1 MKQCDLVLGFYQNF
15 SITSSVLRRLSQ
27 SGFYHSARVHHTH
40 EGELHID
47 APSMKPWIQTFAIL
61 GILFSAFFLASLFLF
76 SFAISVIP
84 LILLLTLVS
93 IFLWKFGFSWGVD
106 QEILTRYK
114 RWVIR
119 DETLVLVQVERRH
132 VSQVMKILRE
142 VETDQPI
149 SFVIKAESTY
159 DLISQME
166 RQPTEPLTIE
176 QLKEHAAALAK
187 SLSHIEPP
195 KKAEYLLLNR
205 LKKSEKIL
213 REIRQD
219 IAESE
224 HLEHTV
230 ALSAEWLLDNAYVIQ
245 GHIENVQ
252 HDLPRK
258 YYHELPEVTQ
268 GSMAGLP
275 RIYVIAI
282 ELIAGT
288 AGRLNRENILAFLQ
302 SYQTICPLTIG
313 ELWALPLILR
323 LRLVECIRYIAVEF
337 DQRLRQGE
345 QASFWGNRL
354 LNIARFEP
362 ERLPLFL
369 KDLAREQPYPTP
381 HFAEELLDHL
391 FDEESIIPSVHQ
403 WLEEKLL
410 NNISVVLHEEQIRET
425 SEQVLLAN
433 SITSLITLSHLIWRD
448 VFEVLSPVDDLLR
461 QDRAKAYAQM
471 DFTTRDSYRHAIEK
485 LSRYS
490 NKTETEVVQQVLNLA
505 AATFINSS
513 QGSGE
518 RGKIRS
524 KRSGLS
530 EEDMVKA
537 MADEEDRSDEASAA
551 RTHDEFMKV
560 AAVEGKD
567 EVTQHVGYY
576 LVDDGREL
584 LEKKI
589 QYQMPWADS
598 VRCWMK
604 WHSSAIYFWS
614 ILLITAAI
622 ECLLVYFSFK
632 ANAGWGTTLLLSGLA
647 LLPCSEL
654 AVQAVNFFLTKI
666 FHPTL
671 LPKMNFETGI
681 PDEYRTLVIIPM
693 MLFTPET
700 IKGDINRLE
709 IRYLANIDRNLCFG
723 LFSDFSDAPEPHM
736 KEDQALLDAAI
747 QGIQHLNEKYGSGT
761 FFLFHRERVWSPG
774 EHAWIGSER
783 KRGKLE
789 SLNCYLVGKPLPG
802 QENILRVG
810 QAAAL
815 KNIKYVITLDADT
828 QLSKDRAKDLI
839 ETIAHP
845 LNRPQISRN
854 SRTVK
859 RGYTIIQPLVNTIL
873 PFSNASL
880 FSRLFSEAA
889 GVDSYVQTVSD
900 IYQDFFGEGTY
911 HGKGIYDVNAFH
923 HVLSS
928 RFPEEH
934 LLSHDLLEGAYV
946 RVGFASNAV
955 LMDLYPEDY
964 LSWLKR
970 QHRWMRG
977 DWQII
982 DWIFPRVPTPQGQKE
997 ANPLSFINR
1006 WKIFDNLRR
1015 ALMPIAMTL
1024 LLICAWIFSTHALL
1038 WTGLVVLVLFFPVII
1053 SLLDLVLHPFEGAV
1067 DWKKMSES
1075 AFRSV
1080 VMAALLPH
1088 QAYFSLNALLWV
1100 LYRRTISRRDL
1111 LEWTTYVNHSSPQAH
1126 KMFLIKLLTI
1136 SLFSLVILGSILHQ
1150 NPSNLVVALPFLIL
1164 WFFFPAIIGFLD
1176 QTRFQIGKKV
1186 LSAQERLVLRL
1197 LARRTWRFFDDFVGP
1212 QTHWL
1217 PPDNYQAALEIE
1229 VAQRTSPTNIGLWF
1243 MSVMTAYDFKY
1254 VTNEDLLERCFAT
1267 MATLGSLEHFEG
1279 HLLNWYDIQT
1289 LGPLHPRYVS
1299 TVDSGNF
1306 LASLWTMKQGIT
1318 DMLTAPVFSATI
1330 HNGLQDT
1337 LTMLRQAIRKPS
1349 TIIRNQIRQLSTLFR
1364 DPHHDLL
1371 SFKALFAA
1379 ALPLATEVKEQ
1390 LSKKAT
1396 SSEEAFYWAKKL
1408 TEQLAAWNQ
1417 MFDKYFPWA
1426 VILDSISVEQL
1437 TLLGAEALKHR
1448 DQALKAQPSIHL
1460 LADSILPDLAF
1471 FFDLHQR
1478 KGELHLPPEL
1488 SSWLDRLTEA
1498 ALSSHQHAQ
1507 HCVQQ
1512 AFELVEKME
1521 LCSKN
1526 TNMQF
1531 LYNTERRVFSI
1542 GYNVNDRRL
1551 DSSYYDLLASEARI
1565 ASLMAIA
1572 RGDVGLNHWWALSRP
1587 FSTLYGRRIL
1597 LSWGGTMFEYL
1608 MPLLFTKSHDS
1619 SLLSDACDA
1628 AVACQIEYGRRRG
1641 IPWGISEAAFC
1652 IIDSRKIYQYRA
1664 FGVPG
1669 LGLKRG
1675 LEEDLVVSPY
1685 STGLALMV
1693 DPSSSVKN
1701 FQELAKAKGHA
1712 LLSLYGYYESIDFS
1726 RQAGPLGQRGVIV
1739 YAYMAH
1745 HQGMI
1750 LNAINNALHDNIMP
1764 KRFHS
1769 DPRICGVESILNER
1783 PPLQPPMLRGYTRD
1797 SSVIK
1802 LSPFSSIAI
1811 MGTMETP
1818 HSRAPKVCLLAN
1830 GTYSVMVTS
1839 AGGGYSHWREFDL
1852 SRWRAD
1858 TTCDALGS
1866 FCYIKDLQSGAI
1878 WSTTHHPTHVKGH
1891 SYLVSFK
1898 ADKAEFKRRDDEIE
1912 VLTEIVVS
1920 PEDDAEIRYITLANL
1935 SGQTRYLEL
1944 TSYIEL
1950 ALSTHPADRS
1960 HPCFNKMFV
1969 ETEAEPQHSGLLAFR
1984 RQRAPDDPPL
1994 WAGHVAAMSGIVD
2007 ESMEFETD
2015 RSLFIGRGRTLE
2027 HPAAL
2032 DQPLSN
2038 SAGYVLDPIFSLR
2051 KRVKIDPGQRLHLS
2065 FVTIC
2070 AASRDKALA
2079 LLEKYKDLTASH
2091 RALEMAWTH
2100 AHLELRHLRIHMEE
2114 MQLFQKLAS
2123 RVLYPHSQL
2132 RASNER
2138 LRRNRLGQPRL
2149 WGHGISGDL
2158 PIVIA
2163 TIGEAA
2169 DIGLIKQVLIAH
2181 TFWHLRGLRT
2191 DLVILNEEATGYERP
2206 LQEQLQKMIQ
2216 TYTRHGEVDKSG
2228 GVFLLGSDKLPDEE
2242 LTLILSVA
2250 RAVLISARGSLR
2262 QQLVTPMEP
2271 VRLSPRLITR
2281 KTIPEEP
2288 SRQLPFLELPYFNG
2302 VGGYTL
2308 DGREYCIYLDERKST
2323 PAPWINVIANPQF
2336 GTLVSEAGV
2345 RCTWYGNSQMNRI
2358 TPWSN
2363 DPILDP
2369 VSDAIYIRDDERGT
2383 TWTPT
2388 PAPIREKDAYRIRHG
2403 QGYSRFEHNSHG
2415 IEQDLLVF
2423 VPVDNQGGLPVRIQ
2437 RLRLSNHSSRKR
2449 HLSVFAY
2456 SELVLGTDREESQ
2469 MHVLTEWDSES
2480 QALFARNHYH
2490 SDFGQCVAFS
2500 SASPSASSY
2509 SANRME
2515 FLGRNGI
2522 AHSPEALRRQ
2532 KLSNQ
2537 TGTALDPC
2545 LTLQIQLEIDPGE
2558 QKDLIFVLGYA
2569 QNAEEARQLL
2579 MRCRNSADIEALY
2592 QATLAYWDHIL
2603 GTIQVNVPD
2612 LAINF
2617 ALNRWLL
2624 YQNLSCRIW
2633 GRSAFYQSS
2642 GGFGFRDQLQDV
2654 MALTYADPHVAR
2666 EQILTA
2672 ASRQFIEGDV
2682 QHWWQ
2687 PPSGAGVRT
2696 RITDDLLWLPY
2707 VTAHYVRVTGDT
2719 SILNEEVP
2727 FLEGELLTEEQH
2739 EAFYIPQVSKET
2751 GNLLEHCRRAISKGT
2766 TSGSHGL
2773 PLMGGGDWNDGM
2785 NRVGIQGKGESVWL
2799 AWFLIHVMNDFA
2811 DLLTFSEQQVAAECF
2826 RAQAK
2831 RLVETIEAVAWDG
2844 EWYRRAYFDDG
2855 TPLGSKSSS
2864 EAMIDSLTQSWAV
2877 ISGAGDPNRI
2887 KTALHSVEKYLI
2899 KSQEK
2904 LLLLLTPP
2912 FDKSPQDPGYI
2923 KGYPPGVRENGGQY
2937 THGSL
2942 WVPMAFARMGDGER
2956 AVALLRMMH
2965 PVSHTTK
2972 VPESEHYKTEPY
2984 VLAADIYALP
2994 GKEGHGGWT
3003 WYTGSAGWMY
3013 RVWLEEV
3020 LGFTL
3025 RGKILIINPTIPAAW
3040 ERFEIRYCYGK
3051 TWYEINV
3058 VNPRH
3063 TGHGVLYVD
3072 LDGARLP
3079 NHDIPLTDD
3088 GHTHKVQV
3096 ELV

>member
-1 MKQCDLVLGFYQNF
+1 MRQCDLVLGFYQNF
-15 SITSSVLRRLSQ
+15 SITSSVLRRLRQ

-47 APSMKPWIQTFAIL
+47 APSMKPWIQTFVIL
-61 GILFSAFFLASLFLF
+61 GIIFSALFLASLFLF
-76 SFAISVIP
+76 SIAISVIP
-84 LILLLTLVS
+84 LILLLILVS
-93 IFLWKFGFSWGVD
+93 IFLWKFGLSWGVD
-106 QEILTRYK
+106 QEILTCYK

-149 SFVIKAESTY
+149 SFVMKAESTY

-176 QLKEHAAALAK
+176 QLKEHAAALAT
-187 SLSHIEPP
+187 SLSSIEPP
-195 KKAEYLLLNR
+195 KKREYLLLNR

-213 REIRQD
+213 REIRQG

-258 YYHELPEVTQ
+258 YYHELPEITQ

-275 RIYVIAI
+275 RIYAIAI

-288 AGRLNRENILAFLQ
+288 AGRLNRENILVFLQ
-302 SYQTICPLTIG
+302 SYQTISPLTIG

-354 LNIARFEP
+354 LNISRFEP
-362 ERLPLFL
+362 DRLPLFF
-369 KDLAREQPYPTP
+369 KDLAREQPNPTP

-403 WLEEKLL
+403 WLEEKFQS
-410 NNISVVLHEEQIRET
+410 NIATVLHEEQIRET

-448 VFEVLSPVDDLLR
+448 VFEALSPVDHLLR
-461 QDRAKAYAQM
+461 QDKAKAYAQM

-490 NKTETEVVQQVLNLA
+490 HKTETEVVQQVLNLA
-505 AATFINSS
+505 S
-513 QGSGE
+513 
-518 RGKIRS
+518 
-524 KRSGLS
+524 
-530 EEDMVKA
+530 
-537 MADEEDRSDEASAA
+537 
-551 RTHDEFMKV
+551 
-560 AAVEGKD
+560 EGKD
-567 EVTQHVGYY
+567 EVTQHVGFY
-576 LVDDGREL
+576 LVDDGREM
-584 LEKKI
+584 LERKI
-589 QYQMPWADS
+589 QYRVPWADS

-604 WHSSAIYFWS
+604 RHSSAIYALS
-614 ILLITAAI
+614 ILLPIAAI
-622 ECLLVYFSFK
+622 ECVLVYFSFK
-632 ANAGWGTTLLLSGLA
+632 ANDSWGTTLLLSALA

-654 AVQAVNFFLTKI
+654 AVQSVNFFLTKL
-666 FHPTL
+666 FPPTL
-671 LPKMNFETGI
+671 LPKMNFESGI
-681 PDEYRTLVIIPM
+681 PEEYRTLAIVPM

-747 QGIQHLNEKYGSGT
+747 QGIRDLNGKYGSGT
-761 FFLFHRERVWSPG
+761 FFLFHRERVWSAG

-789 SLNCYLVGKPLPG
+789 SLNCYLVGKPLPD

-845 LNRPQISRN
+845 LNQPQISRN

-873 PFSNASL
+873 PFSNASV
-880 FSRLFSEAA
+880 FSRIFSEAA

-911 HGKGIYDVNAFH
+911 HGKGIYDVHAFH
-923 HVLSS
+923 HILSS

-934 LLSHDLLEGAYV
+934 LLSHDLLEGGYV
-946 RVGFASNAV
+946 RVGFASNAI

-982 DWIFPRVPTPQGQKE
+982 DWLFPSVPTAQGKKE

-1015 ALMPIAMTL
+1015 ALMPISMTL
-1024 LLICAWIFSTHALL
+1024 LLICAWIFTTHALL
-1038 WTGLVVLVLFFPVII
+1038 WTGLLTLVLFFPVI
-1053 SLLDLVLHPFEGAV
+1053 LLLIDLVLQPFKGAI
-1067 DWKKMSES
+1067 DWKKMGES

-1080 VMAALLPH
+1080 IMATLLPH
-1088 QAYFSLNALLWV
+1088 QAYLSLNALLRV
-1100 LYRRTISRRDL
+1100 LYRRIISHRDL
-1111 LEWTTYVNHSSPQAH
+1111 LEWTTYVNHSSLQAH
-1126 KMFLIKLLTI
+1126 KMFIIKLLSV
-1136 SLFSLVILGSILHQ
+1136 SLFSFVIFDVILQL
-1150 NPSNLVVALPFLIL
+1150 NPSNLGVALPFLIL
-1164 WFFFPAIIGFLD
+1164 WLLFPAIIRFLD
-1176 QTRFQIGKKV
+1176 QSHFQIGKKM
-1186 LSAQERLVLRL
+1186 LSAQERLVLRH

-1229 VAQRTSPTNIGLWF
+1229 VAQRTSPTNIGLWL

-1267 MATLGSLEHFEG
+1267 MSTLSSLEHFEG

-1306 LASLWTMKQGIT
+1306 LASLWTMEQGIA
-1318 DMLTAPVFSATI
+1318 DMLSTPVFSPAI
-1330 HNGLQDT
+1330 YDGLQDT
-1337 LTMLRQAIRKPS
+1337 LTMLRQAVKKPS
-1349 TIIRNQIRQLSTLFR
+1349 TIIRNQIRQLSALFKA
-1364 DPHHDLL
+1364 PHHALV
-1371 SFKALFAA
+1371 SFKTLFAA
-1379 ALPLATEVKEQ
+1379 ALPLTSELKEQ
-1390 LSKKAT
+1390 LSKKT
-1396 SSEEAFYWAKKL
+1396 SGEEAFYWAKKL
-1408 TEQLAAWNQ
+1408 TEQLTAWNQ
-1417 MFDKYFPWA
+1417 MFDKYFQWV
-1426 VILDSISVEQL
+1426 VILDSIAMEQL
-1437 TLLGAEALKHR
+1437 PTLGTDALKHCE
-1448 DQALKAQPSIHL
+1448 QALKAQPSIHL
-1460 LADSILPDLAF
+1460 LANSILPDLAF
-1471 FFDLHQR
+1471 FVDLHQR
-1478 KGELHLPPEL
+1478 KEELNLPPEL
-1488 SSWLDRLTEA
+1488 STWLDRLAEA
-1498 ALSSHQHAQ
+1498 VLSSHENAQ
-1507 HCVQQ
+1507 HCVQE
-1512 AFELVEKME
+1512 AFDLVEKME

-1565 ASLMAIA
+1565 ASFMAIA
-1572 RGDVGLNHWWALSRP
+1572 RGDVALNHWWALSRP

-1608 MPLLFTKSHDS
+1608 MPLLFTKSHDN
-1619 SLLSDACDA
+1619 SLLSDACAA

-1652 IIDSRKIYQYRA
+1652 IIDSRKIYQYRS

-1685 STGLALMV
+1685 STGLALMI

-1701 FQELAKAKGHA
+1701 FQSLAKTKEHA

-1726 RQAGPLGQRGVIV
+1726 RQVGPLGQRGVIV

-1750 LNAINNALHDNIMP
+1750 LNAINNALHDHIMP
-1764 KRFHS
+1764 HRFHS
-1769 DPRICGVESILNER
+1769 DPRVCGVESILNER
-1783 PPLQPPMLRGYTRD
+1783 PPLQPPLLRGYTRD

-1818 HSRAPKVCLLAN
+1818 HSRAPKVCLLSN
-1830 GTYSVMVTS
+1830 GSYSIMVTS
-1839 AGGGYSHWREFDL
+1839 AGGGYSHWKEFDL

-1858 TTCDALGS
+1858 TTCDAFGS
-1866 FCYIKDLQSGAI
+1866 FCYIKDLQSGEI
-1878 WSTTHHPTHVKGH
+1878 WSTTYHPTHVKSN

-1898 ADKAEFKRRDDEIE
+1898 ADKAEFKRRDHEIE
-1912 VLTEIVVS
+1912 AHTEIVVS

-1935 SGQTRYLEL
+1935 SAQTRYLEL

-1960 HPCFNKMFV
+1960 HPCFNKMFI
-1969 ETEAEPQHSGLLAFR
+1969 ETEAEPQRSGLLAFR
-1984 RQRAPDDPPL
+1984 RQRAPDDSPL
-1994 WAGHVAAMSGIVD
+1994 WAGHVAAESGFAD
-2007 ESMEFETD
+2007 SPMEFETD
-2015 RSLFIGRGRTLE
+2015 RNLFIGRGRTLE
-2027 HPAAL
+2027 NPEAL
-2032 DQPLSN
+2032 DHPLTN

-2051 KRVKIDPGQRLHLS
+2051 KRIKIDPGQRLHLS
-2065 FVTIC
+2065 FVTVC
-2070 AASRDKALA
+2070 ATSRDKTLA

-2138 LRRNRLGQPRL
+2138 LRRNRLGQSRL

-2158 PIVIA
+2158 PIVVA

-2181 TFWHLRGLRT
+2181 TFWHLRGLRA

-2216 TYTRHGEVDKSG
+2216 SYTRHGEVDKSG
-2228 GVFLLGSDKLPDEE
+2228 GVFLLSSDKLPDEE

-2250 RAVLISARGSLR
+2250 RAVLVSARGSLR

-2288 SRQLPFLELPYFNG
+2288 SQQLPFLELPYFNG
-2302 VGGYTL
+2302 IGGFTQ

-2323 PAPWINVIANPQF
+2323 PAPWVNIIANPQF

-2369 VSDAIYIRDDERGT
+2369 VSDAVYIRDDERGT
-2383 TWTPT
+2383 SWTAT
-2388 PAPIREKDAYRIRHG
+2388 PGPIREKDAYRIRHG

-2423 VPVDNQGGLPVRIQ
+2423 VPVDNLGGLPVRIQ
-2437 RLRLSNHSSRKR
+2437 RLRLINRSSRKR

-2469 MHVLTEWDSES
+2469 MHVVTEWDSES
-2480 QALFARNHYH
+2480 QALFARNYYN
-2490 SDFGQCVAFS
+2490 SDFSQCVAFS
-2500 SASPSASSY
+2500 SASPSAFSY

-2515 FLGRNGI
+2515 FLGRNGG
-2522 AHSPEALRRQ
+2522 AHSPEAFRRQ

-2537 TGTALDPC
+2537 TGVALDPC
-2545 LTLQIQLEIDPGE
+2545 LALQIQLEIEPGE
-2558 QKDLIFVLGYA
+2558 QKDLIFILGYA

-2579 MRCRNSADIEALY
+2579 MRCRNPSDIEALY
-2592 QATLAYWDHIL
+2592 QASLAYWDQIL

-2654 MALTYADPHVAR
+2654 MALTYADPQVAR

-2707 VTAHYVRVTGDT
+2707 VTAHYVRVTGDA

-2727 FLEGELLTEEQH
+2727 FLEGELLTEDQH

-2751 GNLLEHCRRAISKGT
+2751 GNLLEHCRRAINKGT

-2811 DLLTFSEQQVAAECF
+2811 DILTFSDQEVAAEGF
-2826 RAQAK
+2826 RTQAK
-2831 RLVETIEAVAWDG
+2831 RLVATIEAVAWDG
-2844 EWYRRAYFDDG
+2844 EWYRRAYYDDG

-2877 ISGAGDPNRI
+2877 ISGAGDPSKI
-2887 KTALHSVEKYLI
+2887 KMALHSVAKYLI
-2899 KSQEK
+2899 KEQEK

-2965 PVSHTTK
+2965 PVSHTAT
-2972 VPESEHYKTEPY
+2972 VAESQHYKTEPY

-3025 RGKILIINPTIPAAW
+3025 RGKVLIINPTIPAAW

-3058 VNPRH
+3058 ANPRH
-3063 TGHGVLYVD
+3063 TGHGVLNVD
-3072 LDGARLP
+3072 LDGTRLP
-3079 NHDIPLTDD
+3079 NHQIPLSDD

-3096 ELV
+3096 ELI